1 MNKFI
6 AVVFVVLAG
15 CAAAPSGGLERIE
28 TIVVVYAENRSF
40 DHLYGLFPGA
50 NGIADATEE
59 QKTQLD
65 LDGSVLP
72 HLPPVFTPQ
81 GKPDERYPEQLP
93 NGPFRIDAPP
103 FNRRWDELLP
113 SPVHAYYQNREQING
128 GRNNRY
134 VAVSTAG
141 AFVMGYFD
149 GSRMKLWKWA
159 QDYTLA
165 DHFFM
170 AAYGGSYL
178 NHLWLICACTPR
190 VAEAPAAAR
199 AQIDEVRNLR
209 PRPNSPASVMQGVAL
224 LFDGQVAPDGYTV
237 NTMQPPYQP
246 SGVPPASGTNE
257 GGDLNLA

>member
-1 MNKFI
+1 MRFLI
-6 AVVFVVLAG
+6 PALFFLGA
-15 CAAAPSGGLERIE
+15 CATAPAGGLERIG
-28 TIVVVYAENRSF
+28 TIVVIYAENRSF

-50 NGIADATEE
+50 NGIAEATDE

-65 LDGSVLP
+65 HDGTPLP

-81 GKPDERYPEQLP
+81 GKPDERFPPQLP

-103 FNRRWDELLP
+103 LNRHWDELLP

-134 VAVSTAG
+134 VAMSSAG

-170 AAYGGSYL
+170 AAYGGLYPH
-178 NHLWLICACTPR
+178 HLLLVGAGTPR
-190 VAEAPAAAR
+190 YPGAPAGMRAR
-199 AQIDEVRNLR
+199 LGDNGSLEKK
-209 PRPNSPASVMQGVAL
+209 PTSP
-224 LFDGQVAPDGYTV
+224 
-237 NTMQPPYQP
+237 
-246 SGVPPASGTNE
+246 
-257 GGDLNLA
+257 